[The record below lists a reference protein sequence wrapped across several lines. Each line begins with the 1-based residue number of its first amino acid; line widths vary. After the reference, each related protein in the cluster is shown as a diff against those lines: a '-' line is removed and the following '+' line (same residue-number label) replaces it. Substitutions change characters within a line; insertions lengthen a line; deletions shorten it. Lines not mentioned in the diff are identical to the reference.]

1 MGKLVVFEGCDCSGK
16 ETQTKLLTDRLNR
29 EGIKTKTISF
39 PVYDSPT
46 GKIVGACYL
55 GKEKMCKEYLVS
67 GTSFFDDA
75 TLVDPL
81 VSMAYYAA
89 DRRYNLDLINSALLS
104 NDLVLL
110 DRYVYSNMAHQG
122 SKIDDINKRYEM
134 FKKCEL
140 LEFDYFELPKPDKVY
155 LLYASV
161 DATEKLRN
169 NRSESLDQ
177 NERNIPYLRKSEEVY
192 LQLADYYN
200 FDVINCAPNDEIRSI
215 NSINDELFSKVE
227 FLVKKR

>member
-16 ETQTKLLTDRLNR
+16 ETQTKLLTSRLNE

-46 GKIVGACYL
+46 GRIVGACYL

-89 DRRYNLDLINSALLS
+89 DRRYNMDMINSALLS

-110 DRYVYSNMAHQG
+110 DG
-122 SKIDDINKRYEM
+122 
-134 FKKCEL
+134 
-140 LEFDYFELPKPDKVY
+140 
-155 LLYASV
+155 
-161 DATEKLRN
+161 
-169 NRSESLDQ
+169 
-177 NERNIPYLRKSEEVY
+177 
-192 LQLADYYN
+192 
-200 FDVINCAPNDEIRSI
+200 
-215 NSINDELFSKVE
+215 
-227 FLVKKR
+227 

>member
-89 DRRYNLDLINSALLS
+89 DRRYNLDMINSALLS

-110 DRYVYSNMAHQG
+110 DRYVYSNMAHQAG
-122 SKIDDINKRYEM
+122 KIKNKSERTFM
-134 FKKCEL
+134 FQILEH
-140 LEFDYFELPKPDKVY
+140 LEFNVCKLPRADKVIFLHVPYANTLDLRNCRDEKSLQLEKEIEHLKNAEETY
-155 LLYASV
+155 LL
-161 DATEKLRN
+161 
-169 NRSESLDQ
+169 
-177 NERNIPYLRKSEEVY
+177 
-192 LQLADYYN
+192 LADYYE
-200 FDVINCAPNDEIRSI
+200 FDTIEGVVDGKLKSISDIHNEIYKIVS
-215 NSINDELFSKVE
+215 DFVE
-227 FLVKKR
+227 

>member
-89 DRRYNLDLINSALLS
+89 DRRYNLDMINSALLS

-110 DRYVYSNMAHQG
+110 DRYVYSNMAHQAG
-122 SKIDDINKRYEM
+122 KIKNKSERTFM
-134 FKKCEL
+134 FQILEH
-140 LEFDYFELPKPDKVY
+140 LEFNVCKLPRADKVIFLHVPYANTLDLRNCRDENSLQLEKEIEHLKNAEETY
-155 LLYASV
+155 LL
-161 DATEKLRN
+161 
-169 NRSESLDQ
+169 
-177 NERNIPYLRKSEEVY
+177 
-192 LQLADYYN
+192 LADYYE
-200 FDVINCAPNDEIRSI
+200 FDTIEGVVDGKLKSISDIHNEIYKIVS
-215 NSINDELFSKVE
+215 DFVE
-227 FLVKKR
+227 

>member
-16 ETQTKLLTDRLNR
+16 ETQTKLLTSRLNK

-46 GKIVGACYL
+46 GRIVGACYL

-89 DRRYNLDLINSALLS
+89 DRRYNMDMINSALLS

-122 SKIDDINKRYEM
+122 SKIDDIAKRYEM

-161 DATEKLRN
+161 DATQKLRN

-200 FDVINCAPNDEIRSI
+200 FDVINCSIGNEMRSI
-215 NSINDELFSKVE
+215 DDIHKEVYSKI
-227 FLVKKR
+227 LKLIKK